1 MLLVKTQ
8 LKNSRIHGVGIFADE
23 DIRKGT
29 AIWRIY
35 EGFDLEYSV
44 EAVDKLPTAAREQVI
59 SRSYTSMDTGKL
71 VMCGDDARFMNHSSH
86 PNTKNGDKWTTIAVR
101 DISRGEELTCD
112 YYEFDADAGR
122 HF

>member
-23 DIRKGT
+23 DIPKGT
-29 AIWRIY
+29 AIWRDCK
-35 EGFDLEYSV
+35 GFDLEYSV

-59 SRSYTSMDTGKL
+59 SRAYTSMDNGKWVL
-71 VMCGDDARFMNHSSH
+71 DGDDARFMNHSSH
-86 PNTKNGDKWTTIAVR
+86 PNTKNGDKWTTIASR
-101 DISRGEELTCD
+101 AIARGEELTCD
-112 YYEFDADAGR
+112 YYEFDADAAR